1 VITSVATTP
10 VTSDLVA
17 QIAKRVDADNDG
29 SISTTEFAKFLTDL
43 IGAVSQNAS
52 TKSLSGLASASGLA
66 SPLSIEDTP
75 LPPCP
80 AGWDGAKWTN
90 PNHTTP
96 KYVVGRILWR
106 YPPSPESLAE
116 ALPAVQARYP
126 GTTQVGQ
133 DKLQI
138 PEWGLIDVG
147 VDFGPGHG
155 QSWAW
160 QVVG

>member
-1 VITSVATTP
+1 MITSATNATT
-10 VTSDLVA
+10 TDLVTQLA
-17 QIAKRVDADNDG
+17 RRVDADNDG
-29 SISTTEFAKFLTDL
+29 TISRDEFAGFLTDL
-43 IGAVSQNAS
+43 IGAMTHA
-52 TKSLSGLASASGLA
+52 ASARALSDAGVGTSAA
-66 SPLSIEDTP
+66 SSLDRTP

-80 AGWDGAKWTN
+80 AGWDPVKWTN

-96 KYVVGRILWR
+96 KYEIGRILWR
-106 YPPSPESLAE
+106 FPPSPESLAE
-116 ALPAVQARYP
+116 ALPAIQAKYP
-126 GTTQVGQ
+126 GTTQVGR

>member
-1 VITSVATTP
+1 VITAVGSSPSTT
-10 VTSDLVA
+10 DLVA
-17 QIAKRVDADNDG
+17 QLAKRVDADNDG
-29 SISTTEFAKFLTDL
+29 NISTTEFAQFLTDL
-43 IGAVSQNAS
+43 LGAMSQGASAKTSSLAS
-52 TKSLSGLASASGLA
+52 TSSAT
-66 SPLSIEDTP
+66 SIEDTP

-80 AGWDGAKWTN
+80 GGWDAAKWTN

-96 KYVVGRILWR
+96 KYVIGRILWR
-106 YPPSPESLAE
+106 YPPTPESLAE
-116 ALPAVQARYP
+116 ALPAIQARYP

>member
-1 VITSVATTP
+1 MITSVGTPSTT
-10 VTSDLVA
+10 DLVA
-17 QIAKRVDADNDG
+17 QLARRVDTDNDG
-29 SISTTEFAKFLTDL
+29 SISTTEFARFLTDL
-43 IGAVSQNAS
+43 IGAMSNGGASQR
-52 TKSLSGLASASGLA
+52 SLSDLGSMGAASA
-66 SPLSIEDTP
+66 LSIEDTP

-80 AGWDGAKWTN
+80 GGWDSAKWTN

-96 KYVVGRILWR
+96 KYVIGRILWR
-106 YPPSPESLAE
+106 YPPNPESLAQ
-116 ALPAVQARYP
+116 ALPAIQARYP

-155 QSWAW
+155 ESWAW